1 MIPKPPDTSK
11 FETPSAC
18 ESCEVSKDVTDS
30 QALTYIPY
38 PVKKFVCE
46 GCLESAGKDLND
58 LVESQ
63 QFDIAEVDE
72 DSLNDFIHPYVVL
85 VDALETES
93 IATLTESSVQFMFV
107 NALPGNLQRLLR
119 LSSARSRP
127 RWMPKKL

>member
-72 DSLNDFIHPYVVL
+72 DSLNDFCSPIRCVGGCSGDRIDRNSNGVISPVHVRKC
-85 VDALETES
+85 
-93 IATLTESSVQFMFV
+93 SS
-107 NALPGNLQRLLR
+107 R
-119 LSSARSRP
+119 
-127 RWMPKKL
+127 